1 MLWAPGSRCGL
12 RAERRAD
19 EAAAAVRESPAGS
32 WASYRHLRLQAPLQ
46 QVEPGGGPPGS
57 GQGARAEGAPG
68 AVLSGGWTWVPA
80 LALPG
85 RLGSPGGAWLDHD
98 KLRGSCSPICLG
110 EPLSC

>member
-1 MLWAPGSRCGL
+1 M
-12 RAERRAD
+12 
-19 EAAAAVRESPAGS
+19 
-32 WASYRHLRLQAPLQ
+32 
-46 QVEPGGGPPGS
+46 
-57 GQGARAEGAPG
+57 
-68 AVLSGGWTWVPA
+68 LSGGWTWVPA